1 MPGTSSI
8 VIDAT
13 RRCYRLVTLADT
25 KRPRVLLGDDRP
37 STIDRWR
44 ALLEPQFEVVGDVAD
59 GESLVQ
65 AAARLKPDVVV
76 TNIEIP
82 GFGGVAAAENIK
94 RERPQT
100 RIVFTTQ
107 KADRTMM
114 RKSLV
119 AGASGYVLQPRAAS
133 DLVPAVRAALRG
145 ELMISPFEE
154 EPEDGRDR

>member
-1 MPGTSSI
+1 
-8 VIDAT
+8 
-13 RRCYRLVTLADT
+13 VTLAGT
-25 KRPRVLLGDDRP
+25 NRARVLLGDDRA

-44 ALLEPQFEVVGDVAD
+44 ALLEPQFEVVGEVAD
-59 GESLVQ
+59 GESLVR
-65 AAARLKPDVVV
+65 AAARLKTDVVV
-76 TNIEIP
+76 TDIEIP
-82 GFGGVAAAENIK
+82 GFGGVAAAETIK

-107 KADRTMM
+107 KADRTML

-119 AGASGYVLQPRAAS
+119 VGASAYVLQPLVTS

-145 ELMISPFEE
+145 ELMISPFED